1 MKGTEG
7 GTMKRS
13 TLFIVV
19 VCICAIL
26 AAYALMTVAQD
37 KNAKPVQKK
46 FIPSPVFS
54 PPYPPL
60 PHHFSDVKAI
70 SILCQAPKGAI
81 KRALMQPLEPGGDGD
96 LFTLLLGWT
105 GDVEKG
111 GYNVHEIAI
120 NTQVQWKGQTGNTTL
135 IEYIDSDM
143 GLLAGREPYG
153 WPKKMADITWTQ
165 TATGWT
171 ITAKKLK
178 DQGSVPLMKIEYKI
192 SQSVPAV
199 KWPEMGPVLLIRR
212 TANASP
218 TTPAIGELVCLGCNA
233 PKAKVSTPLVIP
245 AGPKDTKGTATV
257 QFFDGPH
264 DPLTFFG
271 PIKVL
276 DAKMTV
282 SEGAMP
288 GGGLGL
294 GEVIYKWEE

>member
-1 MKGTEG
+1 M
-7 GTMKRS
+7 MKRS
-13 TLFIVV
+13 TVFITIA
-19 VCICAIL
+19 CICAIL
-26 AAYALMTVAQD
+26 TASVLLCVAQN
-37 KNAKPVQKK
+37 KSAKPA

-60 PHHFSDVKAI
+60 PHHFSDVKTI
-70 SILCQAPKGAI
+70 QILCQAPKGAV
-81 KRALMQPLEPGGDGD
+81 KRALMQPLEPSGDGD
-96 LFTLLLGWT
+96 LFVLLLGWT

-120 NTQVQWKGQTGNTTL
+120 NAPVQWKGNTGNTTL

-192 SQSVPAV
+192 SDSTPQV
-199 KWPEMGPVLLIRR
+199 KWPDMGPTYLVRR
-212 TANASP
+212 IPPASFS
-218 TTPAIGELVCLGCNA
+218 TPSLNQIVCVGCNLPQA
-233 PKAKVSTPLVIP
+233 SGPLEAQTGVN
-245 AGPKDTKGTATV
+245 DTKGFATV

-264 DPLTFFG
+264 DPLTFLG

-276 DAKMTV
+276 DAKM
-282 SEGAMP
+282 SIMEGEMP
-288 GGGLGL
+288 MGLGL
-294 GEVIYKWEE
+294 GEVLYQWEE